1 MFQQTIQDVLTLAE
15 AGPRPEDLLESLR
28 ARITTFEPFECGEI
42 VARTESGLLHF
53 VIAPGLA
60 DVGPRAL
67 VALGTEPMLR
77 VDTAADLNDRG
88 LAVPGLS
95 SLLVLRIEAPRV
107 AAAALVLGHRRAW
120 SFAAAPHARIGT
132 LGGLALRLLIRNS
145 TPAGPGPEAIK
156 LTAEVARLRAQMSGL
171 ENEVVAL
178 RAERAL
184 RKDSDKPQ

>member
-107 AAAALVLGHRRAW
+107 AAAPSCWVTVAPGRSRRRRTPGSGRW
-120 SFAAAPHARIGT
+120 GIISR
-132 LGGLALRLLIRNS
+132 LAVGSNWVIK
-145 TPAGPGPEAIK
+145 TPPSVSAH
-156 LTAEVARLRAQMSGL
+156 
-171 ENEVVAL
+171 
-178 RAERAL
+178 
-184 RKDSDKPQ
+184 